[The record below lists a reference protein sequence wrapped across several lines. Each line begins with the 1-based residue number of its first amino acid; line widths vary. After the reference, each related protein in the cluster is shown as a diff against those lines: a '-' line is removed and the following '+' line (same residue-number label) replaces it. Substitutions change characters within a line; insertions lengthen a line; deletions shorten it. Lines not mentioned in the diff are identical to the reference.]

1 MSVEQRK
8 VVDSVGIGK
17 ADGRAILTISDHLPW
32 LPENEHLLILQDKI
46 NDYLAF
52 IESGEIYETYPQ
64 ARGRE
69 IEIQV
74 ICKHTPFGDAIRFLE
89 LAGETVRGAGFH
101 FSAKTV
107 EQSNDTNS
115 SVFPR

>member
-8 VVDSVGIGK
+8 VVDCVGIGR

-32 LPENEHLLILQDKI
+32 LPDNVHLLVLQNKI

-52 IESGEIYETYPQ
+52 IESGEIYESYPQ

-74 ICKHTPFGDAIRFLE
+74 MCKHPPSGDAARFLE
-89 LAGETVRGAGFH
+89 LAGETVRRAGFH

-107 EQSNDTNS
+107 EQSNEQHS
-115 SVFPR
+115 

>member
-8 VVDSVGIGK
+8 VVDFVGVGK

-32 LPENEHLLILQDKI
+32 APDNEHLVMLQDKI
-46 NDYLAF
+46 NDYLSF
-52 IESGEIYETYPQ
+52 IESGEIYESYPQ
-64 ARGRE
+64 ARGRQ

-74 ICKHTPFGDAIRFLE
+74 ICKHAPVGDAVRFLE
-89 LAGETVRGAGFH
+89 LAGETVRRAGCH

-107 EQSNDTNS
+107 EHSNDHQS
-115 SVFPR
+115 